1 MELKVGDKVKLIK
14 DIEISYNG
22 FANGGISYSI
32 L

>member
-1 MELKVGDKVKLIK
+1 MELKVKLIK

-22 FANGGISYSI
+22 FANGGFLIPKDII